1 MKTNGIIDSLTTEK
15 VNADTKRIDEMNA
28 YEIVKRINEEDKK
41 VALAVEKQLDKI
53 ARASEAMTKRYVKG
67 GRIIYIG
74 AGTSGRLGVMDAVE
88 LVPTYSVPFERAIA
102 IMPGGEEAFIKAVE
116 GAEDNAELAI
126 EDLKKIQLCEKD
138 IVIGIAASGRTPYT
152 IGALEYANKVGAL
165 TISVVCNEQGK
176 MNEIAQIPIV
186 VATGAEVI
194 AGSTRMKAGTAQKLV
209 LNMLSTS
216 TMIQAGYVYQNYMVY
231 VQATNEKLIE
241 RARRML
247 VSILEISYD
256 EACELFAKA
265 DNSVACAIVMKN
277 TKCSREQAEEALNYV
292 HGKVRLAIQH
302 ISKENQ

>member
-1 MKTNGIIDSLTTEK
+1 
-15 VNADTKRIDEMNA
+15 
-28 YEIVKRINEEDKK
+28 
-41 VALAVEKQLDKI
+41 
-53 ARASEAMTKRYVKG
+53 
-67 GRIIYIG
+67 
-74 AGTSGRLGVMDAVE
+74 
-88 LVPTYSVPFERAIA
+88 
-102 IMPGGEEAFIKAVE
+102 
-116 GAEDNAELAI
+116 
-126 EDLKKIQLCEKD
+126 
-138 IVIGIAASGRTPYT
+138 
-152 IGALEYANKVGAL
+152 
-165 TISVVCNEQGK
+165 